1 MIKDDTLI
9 NVRNRNNGTTG
20 YTLADGAKETR
31 LWAEN
36 EVKKI
41 TFAELKRVSYLP
53 GGAELLRDYL
63 VIEDPAAIEALNVGI
78 DIQEQP
84 EYLYTEN
91 EIRDLLFN
99 GSLDEL
105 KDFLDFS
112 PDGGIEIAKQIAVN
126 EELPDMRKRK
136 IISEATGF
144 NINTAIE
151 INDIQIFAEINENN
165 YYPIDMSVQDRK
177 IHIKNNEFIVGKKLY
192 IGSKR
197 QFISKS
203 Y

>member
-36 EVKKI
+36 EIKKI

-63 VIEDPAAIEALNVGI
+63 VIEDPAAIEALNLGI

-151 INDIQIFAEINENN
+151 INDMMKDNDVAEEAAPKKQRRVAKETEATPEKPTRRTTS
-165 YYPIDMSVQDRK
+165 YK
-177 IHIKNNEFIVGKKLY
+177 IVN
-192 IGSKR
+192 
-197 QFISKS
+197 Q
-203 Y
+203 

>member
-151 INDIQIFAEINENN
+151 INDMMKDNSIAEDAAPKKQRRVAKETEAAPAPEKPTRRTN
-165 YYPIDMSVQDRK
+165 YK
-177 IHIKNNEFIVGKKLY
+177 IVE
-192 IGSKR
+192 
-197 QFISKS
+197 
-203 Y
+203 

>member
-151 INDIQIFAEINENN
+151 INDMMKDNGVAEDAAPKKQRRVAKETEAVSAPEKPTRRTN
-165 YYPIDMSVQDRK
+165 YK
-177 IHIKNNEFIVGKKLY
+177 IVE
-192 IGSKR
+192 
-197 QFISKS
+197 
-203 Y
+203 

>member
-151 INDIQIFAEINENN
+151 INDMMKDNSIAEDAAPKKQRRVAKETEAAPTPEKPTRRTN
-165 YYPIDMSVQDRK
+165 YK
-177 IHIKNNEFIVGKKLY
+177 IVN
-192 IGSKR
+192 
-197 QFISKS
+197 Q
-203 Y
+203 

>member
-36 EVKKI
+36 EIKKI

-151 INDIQIFAEINENN
+151 INDMMKDNGVAEDVAPKKQRRVAKETEAAPVPEKPTRRTN
-165 YYPIDMSVQDRK
+165 YK
-177 IHIKNNEFIVGKKLY
+177 IVE
-192 IGSKR
+192 
-197 QFISKS
+197 
-203 Y
+203 

>member
-91 EIRDLLFN
+91 EIRNLLFN

-151 INDIQIFAEINENN
+151 INDMMKDSGVAEDAAPKKQRRVAKETEAAPVPEKPTRRTN
-165 YYPIDMSVQDRK
+165 YK
-177 IHIKNNEFIVGKKLY
+177 IVE
-192 IGSKR
+192 
-197 QFISKS
+197 
-203 Y
+203 

>member
-151 INDIQIFAEINENN
+151 INDMMKDNSIAEDVAPKKQRRVAKETEAAPAPEKPTRRTN
-165 YYPIDMSVQDRK
+165 YK
-177 IHIKNNEFIVGKKLY
+177 IVE
-192 IGSKR
+192 
-197 QFISKS
+197 
-203 Y
+203 

>member
-36 EVKKI
+36 EIKKI

-151 INDIQIFAEINENN
+151 INDMMKDNGVAEDAAPKKQRRVAKETEAVSAPEKPTRRTN
-165 YYPIDMSVQDRK
+165 YK
-177 IHIKNNEFIVGKKLY
+177 IVE
-192 IGSKR
+192 
-197 QFISKS
+197 
-203 Y
+203 

>member
-151 INDIQIFAEINENN
+151 INDMMKDNGVAEDAAPKKQRRVAKETEATPEKPTRRTTT
-165 YYPIDMSVQDRK
+165 YK
-177 IHIKNNEFIVGKKLY
+177 IVN
-192 IGSKR
+192 
-197 QFISKS
+197 Q
-203 Y
+203 

>member
-151 INDIQIFAEINENN
+151 INDMMKDSGVAEDAAPKKQRRVAKETEAAPAPEKPTRRTN
-165 YYPIDMSVQDRK
+165 YK
-177 IHIKNNEFIVGKKLY
+177 IVE
-192 IGSKR
+192 
-197 QFISKS
+197 
-203 Y
+203 

>member
-91 EIRDLLFN
+91 EIRNLLFN

-151 INDIQIFAEINENN
+151 INDMMKDSGVAEDAAPKKQRRVAKETETASAPEKPIRRTN
-165 YYPIDMSVQDRK
+165 YK
-177 IHIKNNEFIVGKKLY
+177 IVE
-192 IGSKR
+192 
-197 QFISKS
+197 
-203 Y
+203 

>member
-151 INDIQIFAEINENN
+151 INDMMKDNGVAEDAAPKKQRRVAKETEAAPAPEKPTRRTN
-165 YYPIDMSVQDRK
+165 YK
-177 IHIKNNEFIVGKKLY
+177 IVE
-192 IGSKR
+192 
-197 QFISKS
+197 
-203 Y
+203 

>member
-151 INDIQIFAEINENN
+151 INDMMKDNNIAEDAAPKKQRRVAKETEVAPAPEKPTRRTN
-165 YYPIDMSVQDRK
+165 YK
-177 IHIKNNEFIVGKKLY
+177 IVE
-192 IGSKR
+192 
-197 QFISKS
+197 
-203 Y
+203 

>member
-36 EVKKI
+36 EIKKI

-151 INDIQIFAEINENN
+151 INDMMKDNSIAEDAAPKKQRRVAKETEAAPASEKPIRRTN
-165 YYPIDMSVQDRK
+165 YK
-177 IHIKNNEFIVGKKLY
+177 IVE
-192 IGSKR
+192 
-197 QFISKS
+197 
-203 Y
+203 

>member
-1 MIKDDTLI
+1 MMKDDTLVSI
-9 NVRNRNNGTTG
+9 RNRNNGTTG
-20 YTLADGAKETR
+20 YTLADGARETR

-41 TFAELKRVSYLP
+41 TFGELKRVSYLP

-63 VIEDPAAIEALNVGI
+63 VVEDPAAIEALNVGI

-84 EYLYTEN
+84 EYLYTEAQ
-91 EIRDLLFN
+91 IRELLFN
-99 GSLDEL
+99 GTLDEL

-151 INDIQIFAEINENN
+151 INDMMKDDSTEDAA
-165 YYPIDMSVQDRK
+165 P
-177 IHIKNNEFIVGKKLY
+177 
-192 IGSKR
+192 KR
-197 QFISKS
+197 QRRVVKETEAAPEKPARRTTS
-203 Y
+203 YKIVDK

>member
-36 EVKKI
+36 EIKKI

-53 GGAELLRDYL
+53 GGTELLRDYL

-151 INDIQIFAEINENN
+151 INDMMKDNSVAEDAAPKKQRRVVKETEAAPAPEKPTRRTTS
-165 YYPIDMSVQDRK
+165 YK
-177 IHIKNNEFIVGKKLY
+177 IVN
-192 IGSKR
+192 
-197 QFISKS
+197 Q
-203 Y
+203 

>member
-53 GGAELLRDYL
+53 GGTELLRDYL

-151 INDIQIFAEINENN
+151 INDMMKDNSVAEDAAPKKQRRVVKETEAAPAPEKPTRRTTS
-165 YYPIDMSVQDRK
+165 YK
-177 IHIKNNEFIVGKKLY
+177 IVN
-192 IGSKR
+192 
-197 QFISKS
+197 Q
-203 Y
+203 

>member
-151 INDIQIFAEINENN
+151 INDMMKDNGVAEDAAPKKQRRVAKEAEAAPAPEKHTRRTN
-165 YYPIDMSVQDRK
+165 YK
-177 IHIKNNEFIVGKKLY
+177 IVE
-192 IGSKR
+192 
-197 QFISKS
+197 
-203 Y
+203 

>member
-151 INDIQIFAEINENN
+151 INDMMKDNGVAEEAAPKKQRRVAKETEATPEKPTRRTTS
-165 YYPIDMSVQDRK
+165 YK
-177 IHIKNNEFIVGKKLY
+177 IVN
-192 IGSKR
+192 
-197 QFISKS
+197 Q
-203 Y
+203 

>member
-151 INDIQIFAEINENN
+151 INDMMKDNNIAEDAAPKKQRRVAKETEAAPAPEKPTRRTN
-165 YYPIDMSVQDRK
+165 YK
-177 IHIKNNEFIVGKKLY
+177 IVE
-192 IGSKR
+192 
-197 QFISKS
+197 
-203 Y
+203 

>member
-151 INDIQIFAEINENN
+151 INDMMKDNGVAEDAVPKKQRRVAKETEAASTINKPARRTN
-165 YYPIDMSVQDRK
+165 YK
-177 IHIKNNEFIVGKKLY
+177 IVE
-192 IGSKR
+192 
-197 QFISKS
+197 
-203 Y
+203 

>member
-151 INDIQIFAEINENN
+151 INDMMKDNGVAEDAAPKKQRRVAKETEAAPVPEKPTRRTN
-165 YYPIDMSVQDRK
+165 YK
-177 IHIKNNEFIVGKKLY
+177 IVE
-192 IGSKR
+192 
-197 QFISKS
+197 
-203 Y
+203 

>member
-151 INDIQIFAEINENN
+151 INDMMKDNGIAEDAVPKKQRRVAKEAEAAPAPEKPTRRTN
-165 YYPIDMSVQDRK
+165 YK
-177 IHIKNNEFIVGKKLY
+177 IVE
-192 IGSKR
+192 
-197 QFISKS
+197 
-203 Y
+203 

>member
-91 EIRDLLFN
+91 EIRNLLFN
-99 GSLDEL
+99 VSLDEL

-151 INDIQIFAEINENN
+151 INDMMKDNGVAEEAAPKKQRRVAKEAEATPEKPTRRTTT
-165 YYPIDMSVQDRK
+165 YK
-177 IHIKNNEFIVGKKLY
+177 IVN
-192 IGSKR
+192 
-197 QFISKS
+197 Q
-203 Y
+203 

>member
-151 INDIQIFAEINENN
+151 INDMMKDNSVTEDAAPKKQRRVAKETEATPAPEKPTRRTN
-165 YYPIDMSVQDRK
+165 YK
-177 IHIKNNEFIVGKKLY
+177 IVE
-192 IGSKR
+192 
-197 QFISKS
+197 
-203 Y
+203 

>member
-41 TFAELKRVSYLP
+41 TFSELKRVSYLP

-151 INDIQIFAEINENN
+151 INDMMKDNGVAEDAAPKKQRRVAKETEAAPAPEKPTRRTN
-165 YYPIDMSVQDRK
+165 YK
-177 IHIKNNEFIVGKKLY
+177 IVE
-192 IGSKR
+192 
-197 QFISKS
+197 
-203 Y
+203 

>member
-41 TFAELKRVSYLP
+41 AFAELKRVSYLP

-151 INDIQIFAEINENN
+151 INDMMKDNGIAEDAAPKKQRRVAKEAEAAPAPEKPTRRTTS
-165 YYPIDMSVQDRK
+165 YK
-177 IHIKNNEFIVGKKLY
+177 IVN
-192 IGSKR
+192 
-197 QFISKS
+197 Q
-203 Y
+203 

>member
-36 EVKKI
+36 EIKKI

-53 GGAELLRDYL
+53 GGTELLRDYL

-151 INDIQIFAEINENN
+151 INDMMKDSGVAEDAAPKKQRRVAKETEAASAPEKPTRRTN
-165 YYPIDMSVQDRK
+165 YK
-177 IHIKNNEFIVGKKLY
+177 IVE
-192 IGSKR
+192 
-197 QFISKS
+197 
-203 Y
+203 

>member
-41 TFAELKRVSYLP
+41 AFAELKRVSYLP

-151 INDIQIFAEINENN
+151 INDMMKDNGIAEDAAPKKQRRVAKEAEAAPEKPTRRTTS
-165 YYPIDMSVQDRK
+165 YK
-177 IHIKNNEFIVGKKLY
+177 IVN
-192 IGSKR
+192 
-197 QFISKS
+197 Q
-203 Y
+203 

>member
-151 INDIQIFAEINENN
+151 INDMMKDNSIAEDAAPKKQRRVAKETEAAPVPEKPTRRTN
-165 YYPIDMSVQDRK
+165 YK
-177 IHIKNNEFIVGKKLY
+177 IVE
-192 IGSKR
+192 
-197 QFISKS
+197 
-203 Y
+203 

>member
-36 EVKKI
+36 EIKKI

-151 INDIQIFAEINENN
+151 INDMMKDNGVAEDAAPKKQRRVAKEAETAPAPEKPTRRTN
-165 YYPIDMSVQDRK
+165 YK
-177 IHIKNNEFIVGKKLY
+177 IVE
-192 IGSKR
+192 
-197 QFISKS
+197 
-203 Y
+203 

>member
-151 INDIQIFAEINENN
+151 INDMMKDNDVAEEAAPKKQRRVAKETEATPEKPTRRTTT
-165 YYPIDMSVQDRK
+165 YK
-177 IHIKNNEFIVGKKLY
+177 IVN
-192 IGSKR
+192 
-197 QFISKS
+197 Q
-203 Y
+203 

>member
-151 INDIQIFAEINENN
+151 INDMMKDNSIAEDTAPKKQRRVAKETEAAPAPEKPTRRTN
-165 YYPIDMSVQDRK
+165 YK
-177 IHIKNNEFIVGKKLY
+177 IVE
-192 IGSKR
+192 
-197 QFISKS
+197 
-203 Y
+203 

>member
-151 INDIQIFAEINENN
+151 INDMMKDSSIAEDAAPKKQRRVAKETEAAPTPEKPTRRTN
-165 YYPIDMSVQDRK
+165 YK
-177 IHIKNNEFIVGKKLY
+177 IVE
-192 IGSKR
+192 
-197 QFISKS
+197 
-203 Y
+203 

>member
-36 EVKKI
+36 EIKKI

-53 GGAELLRDYL
+53 GGTELLRDYL

-151 INDIQIFAEINENN
+151 INDMMKDNGVAEDAAPKKQRRVAKETESAPAPEKPTRRTTS
-165 YYPIDMSVQDRK
+165 YK
-177 IHIKNNEFIVGKKLY
+177 IVN
-192 IGSKR
+192 
-197 QFISKS
+197 Q
-203 Y
+203 

>member
-36 EVKKI
+36 EIKKI

-151 INDIQIFAEINENN
+151 INDMMKDNSIAEDATPKKQRRVAKETEAAPAPEKPTRRTN
-165 YYPIDMSVQDRK
+165 YK
-177 IHIKNNEFIVGKKLY
+177 IVE
-192 IGSKR
+192 
-197 QFISKS
+197 
-203 Y
+203 

>member
-36 EVKKI
+36 EIKKI

-151 INDIQIFAEINENN
+151 INDMMKDNSIAEDAAPKKQRRVAKETEAAPAPEKPTRRTN
-165 YYPIDMSVQDRK
+165 YK
-177 IHIKNNEFIVGKKLY
+177 IVE
-192 IGSKR
+192 
-197 QFISKS
+197 
-203 Y
+203 

>member
-151 INDIQIFAEINENN
+151 INDMMKDNGVAEDAAPKKQRRVAKETESAPAPEKPTRRTN
-165 YYPIDMSVQDRK
+165 YK
-177 IHIKNNEFIVGKKLY
+177 IVE
-192 IGSKR
+192 
-197 QFISKS
+197 
-203 Y
+203 

>member
-36 EVKKI
+36 EIKKI

-151 INDIQIFAEINENN
+151 INDMMKDNSIAEDATPKKQRRVAKETEATPAPEKPTRRTN
-165 YYPIDMSVQDRK
+165 YK
-177 IHIKNNEFIVGKKLY
+177 IVE
-192 IGSKR
+192 
-197 QFISKS
+197 
-203 Y
+203 

>member
-151 INDIQIFAEINENN
+151 INDMMKDNGIAEDAVPKKQRRVAKETEAVSASEKPTRRTN
-165 YYPIDMSVQDRK
+165 YK
-177 IHIKNNEFIVGKKLY
+177 IVE
-192 IGSKR
+192 
-197 QFISKS
+197 
-203 Y
+203 